1 MKLDRYNLMQ
11 AAGLNPSTEVL
22 NEDFIRTGTASDV
35 ASELLSLL
43 AHPDMKRGMDALS
56 DRLDDAQFM
65 AVKKLYD
72 ALYAE
77 LKKHE

>member
-1 MKLDRYNLMQ
+1 MAKVRPIIKLKQL
-11 AAGLNPSTEVL
+11 L

-35 ASELLSLL
+35 ASEMLGLL
-43 AHPDMKRGMDALS
+43 AHPDMKRMMDALS
-56 DRLDDAQFM
+56 DRLDNTQFM

-72 ALYAE
+72 GLYAE

>member
-11 AAGLNPSTEVL
+11 AAGLNPSTKVL
-22 NEDFIRTGTASDV
+22 NEDYGTASDV

-56 DRLDDAQFM
+56 DRLDDAQFT

-72 ALYAE
+72 ALYGE